1 MTLLRV
7 VDRDGTEHE
16 VDAKTGITLMENLRD
31 LDYGVAAVCGGM
43 CACATCHV
51 YVDPEWAARRPAP
64 HSDETDLLGA
74 ILYLIAH
81 EAPETFFEYVA
92 DIEADR
98 DDTRKVWLEEAMPEG
113 RA

>member
-1 MTLLRV
+1 MSDYVRKKAAEIKADQASRQVLLS
-7 VDRDGTEHE
+7 
-16 VDAKTGITLMENLRD
+16 LRD
-31 LDYGVAAVCGGM
+31 AVEDALSVG
-43 CACATCHV
+43 
-51 YVDPEWAARRPAP
+51 DN
-64 HSDETDLLGA
+64 ETDLLGA